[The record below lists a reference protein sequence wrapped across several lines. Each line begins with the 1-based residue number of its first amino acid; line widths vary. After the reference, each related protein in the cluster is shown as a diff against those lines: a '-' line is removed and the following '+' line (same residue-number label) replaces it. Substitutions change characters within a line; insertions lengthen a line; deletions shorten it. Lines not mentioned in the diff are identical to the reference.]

1 MQCIYILDTLYL
13 FKVTYVIYLDTIVCH
28 LRNAFFLSSFFK
40 IFYLLIQMV
49 PNAVYIY
56 YNFTIYSKQWE
67 TQYDF
72 FLNKHKLG
80 CDAVTYGKVKI
91 KGELH

>member
-1 MQCIYILDTLYL
+1 
-13 FKVTYVIYLDTIVCH
+13 
-28 LRNAFFLSSFFK
+28 
-40 IFYLLIQMV
+40 MV